1 MSDTEGEIPP
11 VHTTEQEEEPTP
23 PPEPEQKGMT
33 TTNSKETNLS
43 GLSTYQKLLSE
54 ETGWQP
60 KFRISPADAAGIEAS
75 KSVKAVRDKAY
86 TGDNYKGLTIKV
98 PDLKTVGW
106 EKWST
111 NLKATWRQ
119 LEIMDVALGFTRKP
133 VPVGETPTEQERTEI
148 LCWQRIDYT
157 ARYYLE
163 QSLSKEYL
171 HIVRGTTTTAGA
183 YGALSAHFGW
193 DTQMAI
199 PHALHALNKN
209 RWVPNQ
215 GVSMTE
221 NISWIHGQCSYLRE
235 FPDSLD
241 ELVDVI
247 EAMYILAST
256 PPEWDVVKDILHSK
270 RKVRLDAV
278 TRLCALKDNPEGR
291 DSENPNLA
299 IAALHTRGKPK
310 EKKGSTKC
318 ENCIG
323 KTAQRLYRL

>member
-11 VHTTEQEEEPTP
+11 VHTTEQEAEPTP

-33 TTNSKETNLS
+33 TTTSKETNLS

-119 LEIMDVALGFTRKP
+119 LEIMDVALGVTRMP
-133 VPVGETPTEQERTEI
+133 VPVGETATDQELTEI
-148 LCWQRIDYT
+148 LCWQRIDNT

-171 HIVRGTTTTAGA
+171 HIV
-183 YGALSAHFGW
+183 
-193 DTQMAI
+193 
-199 PHALHALNKN
+199 
-209 RWVPNQ
+209 
-215 GVSMTE
+215 
-221 NISWIHGQCSYLRE
+221 
-235 FPDSLD
+235 
-241 ELVDVI
+241 
-247 EAMYILAST
+247 
-256 PPEWDVVKDILHSK
+256 
-270 RKVRLDAV
+270 
-278 TRLCALKDNPEGR
+278 
-291 DSENPNLA
+291 
-299 IAALHTRGKPK
+299 
-310 EKKGSTKC
+310 
-318 ENCIG
+318 
-323 KTAQRLYRL
+323 